1 MNITSIPRIVALGAL
16 LFVAQA
22 QALNLY
28 RAEDY
33 RALTADRR
41 AQHIGDV
48 LTVLVVENASA
59 SASAG
64 TATDKAT
71 DASIRL
77 TSPSRQH
84 NYGLGIDDNY
94 DGNGKIARSGRLLAQ
109 LSVLVVG
116 IEANGDLRV
125 KGEQLLELNGEK
137 QMINLEGRVR
147 PIDIGEGNTVA
158 SNRIADARITY
169 IGDGV
174 LADNQSKGWLTRL
187 ITMFLHL
194 F

>member
-1 MNITSIPRIVALGAL
+1 MASILRIMALGVL
-16 LFVAQA
+16 LVAVQA
-22 QALNLY
+22 QAVNLY

-41 AQHIGDV
+41 AQRVGDV

-64 TATDKAT
+64 TATDKTT
-71 DASIRL
+71 DASIRI
-77 TSPSRQH
+77 TSPSRQR
-84 NYGLGIDDNY
+84 NYGFGIDDNY

-109 LSVLVVG
+109 LSVVVVG

>member
-1 MNITSIPRIVALGAL
+1 MFSIFRIMALGT
-16 LFVAQA
+16 LFFVVQA
-22 QALNLY
+22 QAANLY

-41 AQHIGDV
+41 AQQVGDV

-71 DASIRL
+71 DTNIRI
-77 TSPSRQH
+77 TSPSHQRG
-84 NYGLGIDDNY
+84 YGLGIDNNY

-109 LSVLVVG
+109 LSVVV
-116 IEANGDLRV
+116 ISVEANGDLRV

-158 SNRIADARITY
+158 SNRIADAHITY
-169 IGDGV
+169 VGDGV
-174 LADNQSKGWLTRL
+174 LADTQTKGWLTRL
-187 ITMFLHL
+187 ITAFLHL